1 MSEPNTEALP
11 SADEAALKKRLLS
24 RVAIAGGVVVALLG
38 GLAVFDAMF
47 VTPPPAPVAAAPAPE
62 PAVVAAAE
70 APKPEA
76 PVVAEQAVVAAA
88 EAPAAVPE
96 RTTQAQRPLTPPA
109 TARPAMI
116 KPAEPIAARP
126 EPGRVPKS
134 AATPLSRPLSKAVQ
148 SARQY
153 VVQLGVFNNVTNA
166 EELRAK
172 LELNGIPARIEARVQ
187 VGPFASQAEAEA
199 ARDRLR
205 ALGMDAGMLMA
216 IRR

>member
-11 SADEAALKKRLLS
+11 SDDEAALKKRLLT

-38 GLAVFDAMF
+38 GLAVFDAVF
-47 VTPPPAPVAAAPAPE
+47 VTPPPAPVAAAPEPIAAAAAPE
-62 PAVVAAAE
+62 PKVE
-70 APKPEA
+70 AKPEP
-76 PVVAEQAVVAAA
+76 PVVEEQPKAAV

-96 RTTQAQRPLTPPA
+96 RTTQTQRPLTPPA
-109 TARPAMI
+109 TARQAMI
-116 KPAEPIAARP
+116 KPAEPLAAQP
-126 EPGRVPKS
+126 S
-134 AATPLSRPLSKAVQ
+134 TAAPLSRPLSKAVQ
-148 SARQY
+148 GAREY

-187 VGPFASQAEAEA
+187 VGPFASQAEAQA

-205 ALGMDAGMLMA
+205 ALGMDTGMLMA